1 MKIRYR
7 YPILGVVAL
16 AVVLVAVF
24 AKTRAY
30 QTTEPDDGQ
39 PELSEPQSVLFRG
52 QD

>member
-7 YPILGVVAL
+7 YPMLALVAL

-30 QTTEPDDGQ
+30 QTTGTTSTNPNY
-39 PELSEPQSVLFRG
+39 PKPQSVLFRG